1 MTMTMNASNL
11 EIIAID
17 HLNHVIGGK
26 AAPRP
31 TPPSGGVG
39 GFLDNV
45 KVNVSAD
52 VNKLVDSIGGGA
64 QRLIGC
70 GFGAN
75 SRQEFGRCV
84 LNGKLDGQK

>member
-1 MTMTMNASNL
+1 MNASNL

-26 AAPRP
+26 AAPP
-31 TPPSGGVG
+31 PNAPSGGG
-39 GFLDNV
+39 NFLDNV

-84 LNGKLDGQK
+84 LTGKLDGQK